1 MSDMMHKAN
10 PEPEYRKRLAYS
22 AALLGGFAMLAGAAL
37 TLGHVHTRDDIAARL
52 AEDRQASLS
61 QVIPAALHDNDL
73 LADPLQLSLNDK
85 DSKTVFRATH
95 EGKVSAVA
103 FEMVGQGYGGA
114 IVVLLGLDRDGKVL
128 GARVIAHN
136 ETPGLGDKIE
146 VKKDRWITTLDGHS
160 LAELG
165 HGGWQVKKDGGQFD
179 QFTGATITPRAVI
192 TAVRNGLDLFAAH
205 KAELLEIDM

>member
-1 MSDMMHKAN
+1 MMHKAN

-52 AEDRQASLS
+52 AEDRKASLS
-61 QVIPAALHDNDL
+61 QVIPAALYDNDL
-73 LADPLQLSLNDK
+73 LAAPLQLALGGTE
-85 DSKTVFRATH
+85 SKTVFRAMH
-95 EGKVSAVA
+95 EGQVSAVA

-114 IVVLLGLDRDGKVL
+114 IVVLLGLDRDGRVL

-136 ETPGLGDKIE
+136 ETPVLGDKIE

-160 LAELG
+160 LAALG

-192 TAVRNGLDLFAAH
+192 TAVRNGLDLFEAH
-205 KAELLEIDM
+205 KAELLESNEQ

>member
-1 MSDMMHKAN
+1 MMHKAN

-22 AALLGGFAMLAGAAL
+22 AALLGGFAMLAGATL
-37 TLGHVHTRDDIAARL
+37 TLGHVHTRDAIAARL

-73 LADPLQLSLNDK
+73 LADPLLLAINDK
-85 DSKTVFRATH
+85 ERKTVFRATH
-95 EGKVSAVA
+95 EGQVSAVA
-103 FEMVGQGYGGA
+103 FEMIGQGYGGP

-160 LAELG
+160 LAALG

-192 TAVRNGLDLFAAH
+192 TAVRNGLDLFEAH
-205 KAELLEIDM
+205 KAELLTVDVE

>member
-1 MSDMMHKAN
+1 MMHKAN

-73 LADPLQLSLNDK
+73 LQAPLTLALGT
-85 DSKTVFRATH
+85 DSKTVFRATLD
-95 EGKVSAVA
+95 GQVSAVA

-146 VKKDRWITTLDGHS
+146 VKKDRWITTLEGHS
-160 LAELG
+160 LTELG
-165 HGGWQVKKDGGQFD
+165 HSGWQVKKDGGQFD

-192 TAVRNGLDLFAAH
+192 TAVRDGLDLFAAH
-205 KAELLEIDM
+205 KTELLAVKK

>member
-1 MSDMMHKAN
+1 MMHKAN
-10 PEPEYRKRLAYS
+10 PEPEYRKRLGYS

-37 TLGHVHTRDDIAARL
+37 TLGHVQTRDDIAARL
-52 AEDRQASLS
+52 AEDRKASLS

-73 LADPLQLSLNDK
+73 LHAPLALALDGTE
-85 DSKTVFRATH
+85 SKTFFRATRGG
-95 EGKVSAVA
+95 EVSAVA
-103 FEMVGQGYGGA
+103 FEMIGQGYGGA

-146 VKKDRWITTLDGHS
+146 VKKDRWITTLEGHN

-165 HGGWQVKKDGGQFD
+165 HDGWQVKKDGGQFD

-192 TAVRNGLDLFAAH
+192 TAVRNGLDLFEAH
-205 KAELLEIDM
+205 KTELLAADTE